1 MDFSATLAR
10 FAETVAAHD
19 SPAFAAL
26 FTPDGVYDDYFFGPH
41 HGRDAIAEMLDRFH
55 VGGETFCWQFEEPAR
70 SGDLAYASYCFSYR
84 SREPESAGKVI
95 VFEGMSRFR
104 LRNGLIAHYSAPE
117 RDFVFRMKPDWR
129 LEDRLAFYRKRIYA
143 HFDVPL
149 SEEADRRF
157 GAWKQE
163 NPRGKHAIGV
173 GILNRLNLIIEGS
186 TGYFSTGL
194 IDGPNVR
201 VKGRVGWSCGENMMS
216 GTIVIENVFSL
227 PGLGRLVFQ
236 AIANRDL
243 ALVRNVVMLLAASVI
258 VINFVVD
265 VLYAVVDPRLKVAS
279 A

>member
-104 LRNGLIAHYSAPE
+104 LRNGLIAHYSE
-117 RDFVFRMKPDWR
+117 VFDRGVAFTQLGYATPRIAR
-129 LEDRLAFYRKRIYA
+129 LLDRYAAGFTTGPAVQRHLSYR
-143 HFDVPL
+143 
-149 SEEADRRF
+149 
-157 GAWKQE
+157 
-163 NPRGKHAIGV
+163 
-173 GILNRLNLIIEGS
+173 
-186 TGYFSTGL
+186 
-194 IDGPNVR
+194 
-201 VKGRVGWSCGENMMS
+201 
-216 GTIVIENVFSL
+216 
-227 PGLGRLVFQ
+227 
-236 AIANRDL
+236 
-243 ALVRNVVMLLAASVI
+243 ASRTV
-258 VINFVVD
+258 
-265 VLYAVVDPRLKVAS
+265 
-279 A
+279 